1 MCRKQEEGEKA
12 MKYTYIMIVAATIM
26 LWPAHAI
33 NITSP
38 YFGFRSQGINLA
50 REFAGWQQHTY
61 KYNVRNWHGSFFLA
75 PSYTQSTNGNA
86 ISSILFG
93 PDLQHPENCCDEF
106 IKISGSQV
114 PLRNKHDWLAD
125 YFGLPTDFQSKI
137 AIDPRIRNFI
147 LDMDLFLAFNWKCH
161 NIFVQIHAP
170 YVYSKWQL
178 NFDETIMNKGSKDY
192 TALYMTPASVSRN
205 NLLRSASAFFAG
217 QTPNLGQSVI
227 FDPLCCSKISNDCEN
242 QHASHIADLQI
253 NIGTFPITDEE
264 YHVGV
269 ALRTVIPTGT
279 EINGEYTFQPIVGN
293 GHHWELGGY
302 GNIYVMLW
310 QNEAETKKL
319 TGHALAYLTYM
330 FKTSQ
335 TRCFD
340 LFDKPNS
347 RYMLAQHLES
357 SPREQPQL
365 SGNSNAGTEFQNEFA
380 PVANITSA
388 KVFAG
393 SNFQADAVFAI
404 TYTTGNLSV
413 DLGYNYW
420 FRGCEEVRIKDRCVP
435 QALDGNSW
443 ALKGDAYVFGFA
455 TDAPYPTDTV
465 RLAATE
471 QRATIRSGTNNYPT
485 GVNGNSSFQ
494 NGGVDNL
501 INAEWDNPDPLGST
515 IVTAINN
522 KQMFTS
528 QKPLFLTVDSID
540 LTGTQGRSDKLF
552 AHVNYTWQYNK
563 TYSFFLGFGGE
574 YEIGKCTTISDDHKD
589 CFTSCIIDD
598 CLESSLS
605 QFGVWIKG
613 GFSFK

>member
-1 MCRKQEEGEKA
+1 
-12 MKYTYIMIVAATIM
+12 MKRTYIVMIAAAFAASSVY
-26 LWPAHAI
+26 PI

-61 KYNVRNWHGSFFLA
+61 KHNVKHWHGSFFLA
-75 PSYTQSTNGNA
+75 PSYTQSTNGDA
-86 ISSILFG
+86 IASILFG
-93 PDLQHPENCCDEF
+93 PDLQHPQNCCEEF
-106 IKISGSQV
+106 IVVSGSQV
-114 PLRNKHDWLAD
+114 PRRKKHDWLAD
-125 YFGLPTDFQSKI
+125 YFGLPTDFQSNI
-137 AIDPRIRNFI
+137 EISPRIRNFI

-161 NIFVQIHAP
+161 NLFVQIHAP
-170 YVYSKWQL
+170 YVYSKWRL
-178 NFDETIMNKGSKDY
+178 NFDETVINSGTNDY
-192 TALYMTPASVSRN
+192 TALYMTPASVNRG
-205 NLLRSASAFFAG
+205 NLLNSASAFFAG
-217 QTPNLGQSVI
+217 CTPDLGQSVI
-227 FDPLCCSKISNDCEN
+227 FDPLCCSKISNDSSL
-242 QHASHIADLQI
+242 QHGSHIADLQL
-253 NIGTFPITDEE
+253 NIGTFALADDD
-264 YHVGV
+264 YHVGI
-269 ALRTVIPTGT
+269 ALRAVIPTGT
-279 EINGEYTFQPIVGN
+279 EINGEYIFQPIVGN
-293 GHHWELGGY
+293 GHHWELGAY

-310 QNEAETKKL
+310 QNEAETRKL
-319 TGHALAYLTYM
+319 TGHALAYVTYM

-335 TRCFD
+335 IRCFD

-347 RYMLAQHLES
+347 RYMLAQRLAN

-365 SGNSNAGTEFQNEFA
+365 TGKSDANTEFQNEFA

-404 TYTTGNLSV
+404 TYTTGNLSI
-413 DLGYNYW
+413 DLGYDYW
-420 FRGCEEVRIKDRCVP
+420 FRGCEQVRIKDRCMP
-435 QALDGNSW
+435 EGLNGNSW

-455 TDAPYPTDTV
+455 SGDLYYPDIV

-485 GVNGNSSFQ
+485 GVNGISSFQ
-494 NGGVDNL
+494 NGGVDNR
-501 INAEWDNPDPLGST
+501 IQAEWDNPDPNLT
-515 IVTAINN
+515 TVTAINGQ
-522 KQMFTS
+522 QMYTS
-528 QKPLFLTVDSID
+528 EKPLLFLTIDSID
-540 LTGTQGRSDKLF
+540 LTGTQGYSDKLF

-574 YEIGKCTTISDDHKD
+574 YEIGKCTSISEDHKD
-589 CFTSCIIDD
+589 CFTSCLIDD